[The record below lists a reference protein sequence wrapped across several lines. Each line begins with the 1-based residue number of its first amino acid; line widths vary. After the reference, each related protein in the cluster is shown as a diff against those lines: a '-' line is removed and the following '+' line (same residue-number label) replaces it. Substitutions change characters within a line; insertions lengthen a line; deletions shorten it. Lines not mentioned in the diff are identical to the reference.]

1 MALENLLE
9 AWQEF
14 ETKQQMVQIVH
25 SASAYLLA
33 SRLQSPRGN
42 ARSHKLVLPP
52 MLPCNPPNPVVEP
65 IVSLFP
71 LADFLPV
78 AVELAASLPMHLQLA
93 EPPQNLDFV
102 LVEVHPAQLQSV
114 IVVAVLVLAAT
125 IAVAACLAT
134 LNSELLGTSAAQPA
148 GVQSLPVDL
157 AAGS

>member
-1 MALENLLE
+1 MALENSLE
-9 AWQEF
+9 TWQEF

-33 SRLQSPRGN
+33 SHLQSPRGN
-42 ARSHKLVLPP
+42 AHSHKLVLPP

-71 LADFLPV
+71 LADFLLV
-78 AVELAASLPMHLQLA
+78 AVEFAASLPMHLQLA
-93 EPPQNLDFV
+93 APPQSLDFV
-102 LVEVHPAQLQSV
+102 LVKVHPTQPLFVAFAALPALAAT
-114 IVVAVLVLAAT
+114 IVVAVF
-125 IAVAACLAT
+125 LAT
-134 LNSELLGTSAAQPA
+134 PNSELLGTFAPQHR